1 MRGVVHYL
9 HGSNNAPVQREANM
23 KDQTIIE
30 LQAICS
36 ALSTVTG
43 IVRDE
48 TDETVASNDHIAII
62 RHYDRLRQATAL
74 IKESRE
80 ALAQIEEKLSRE
92 QVPEVMRANN
102 IRTIT
107 VEGVGRVSLGTRWS
121 ASMPDKAAGFDW
133 LRANDHGGVIQ
144 ETVNAQTLG
153 ALAKELNEEGTELP
167 APTFTTNIMTYTSI
181 TKVK

>member
-1 MRGVVHYL
+1 MKLNTLVDLSVVCGKMAVLASH
-9 HGSNNAPVQREANM
+9 
-23 KDQTIIE
+23 I
-30 LQAICS
+30 
-36 ALSTVTG
+36 
-43 IVRDE
+43 RDE
-48 TDETVASNDHIAII
+48 TDEVVASQDHIEII
-62 RHYDRLRQATAL
+62 KHYDKLRQATAL

-80 ALAQIEEKLSRE
+80 ALEQIEMKLSRE
-92 QVPEVMRANN
+92 QVPEVLRANN

-121 ASMPDKAAGFDW
+121 ASMPDKQAGFEW
-133 LRANDHGGVIQ
+133 LRGNGYGGVIQ

-153 ALAKELNEEGTELP
+153 ALAKELSADGTELP

>member
-1 MRGVVHYL
+1 MDMVTLFDLSAVCGRLQVLAEDVR
-9 HGSNNAPVQREANM
+9 N
-23 KDQTIIE
+23 QTD
-30 LQAICS
+30 AAVS
-36 ALSTVTG
+36 SG
-43 IVRDE
+43 
-48 TDETVASNDHIAII
+48 DHIAII
-62 RHYDRLRQATAL
+62 KHYDKLRQITAL

-80 ALAQIEEKLSRE
+80 ALSQIEEKMSRE
-92 QVPEVMRANN
+92 QVPDALRSNN

-121 ASMPDKAAGFDW
+121 ASMPDKQAGFDW
-133 LRANDHGGVIQ
+133 LRANEHGGVIQ

-153 ALAKELNEEGTELP
+153 ALAKELNNVGTELP

>member
-1 MRGVVHYL
+1 M
-9 HGSNNAPVQREANM
+9 NQ
-23 KDQTIIE
+23 QTIDN
-30 LQAICS
+30 LAHACS
-36 ALSTVTG
+36 ILTQMTG
-43 IVRDE
+43 LIRDE
-48 TDETVASNDHIAII
+48 TNEVVATDDHVKVIK
-62 RHYDRLRQATAL
+62 HYDQLRQITAL

-80 ALAQIEEKLSRE
+80 ALSQIEEKMSRE
-92 QVPEVMRANN
+92 QVPDVLRAHN

-121 ASMPDKAAGFDW
+121 ASMPDKAAGFEW
-133 LRANDHGGVIQ
+133 LRGNNHGGVIQ

-153 ALAKELNEEGTELP
+153 ALAKELNAEGTELP